1 MRITDLLATTDALDA
16 VLSDASIVEA
26 MLDVEAALARA
37 EATAGVIPTDAAEA
51 IARAATARDFEAA
64 TLVREARASGTI
76 VVPLVAILTER
87 VRAFNADAARF
98 VHWGATSQDI
108 VDTALVLL
116 VNRASVS
123 LAADHAR
130 LSNALRTIS
139 DRHAGDV
146 MLGRTLLQPAPP
158 TTFGLKAAGWLA
170 GAGRSWS
177 RFKSARHEAGVL
189 QFGGAS
195 GTLAALGDR
204 GLVVA
209 DALARELGLSAPDAP
224 WHAYCDRL
232 AALVAACG
240 IYTGV
245 LGKMARDVSLLMQVE
260 VGEAAEPGG
269 GSSTMPHKQNPVGC
283 AIALAAATRMPG
295 LVSAAMSGLVQ
306 EHERALGSWHA
317 EMPTVAGA
325 IQTTGAAL
333 AAMSDVA
340 SHLTVDPDR
349 MRANID
355 RTNGAI
361 FAERA
366 QWAMTRAGSP
376 LGRDEAHGLMRS
388 VVERTRTSG
397 EPLSRALRATPEAVR
412 VLSEDDLRM
421 IDDADSYLGMAE
433 TFRRRL
439 LASVDAE

>member
-1 MRITDLLATTDALDA
+1 MAPQITNMLATTDALDA
-16 VLSDASIVEA
+16 VFSDASIIQA

-37 EATAGVIPTDAAEA
+37 EARAGVIPKGAAEA
-51 IARAATARDFEAA
+51 IGRAASARDFDAA
-64 TLVREARASGTI
+64 TLAREARASGTI
-76 VVPLVAILTER
+76 AVPLVAILTER
-87 VRAFNADAARF
+87 VRAFDTDAARF

-116 VNRASVS
+116 INRASSS
-123 LAADHAR
+123 LATDHAR
-130 LSNALRTIS
+130 LSGALRTIS

-170 GAGRSWS
+170 GASRSWS
-177 RFKSARHEAGVL
+177 RFKRARLEACVL

-209 DALARELGLSAPDAP
+209 DALARELGLPAPDAP
-224 WHAYCDRL
+224 WHAYRDRL
-232 AALVAACG
+232 AAMVAACG

-245 LGKMARDVSLLMQVE
+245 LGKMARDVSLLMQAE

-295 LVSAAMSGLVQ
+295 IVSAALSGLVQ
-306 EHERALGSWHA
+306 EHERAVGSWHA
-317 EMPTVAGA
+317 EMPIVAGA

-340 SHLTVDPDR
+340 SHLTVDPER

-366 QWAMTRAGSP
+366 MIRAGIA
-376 LGRDEAHGLMRS
+376 LGRDEAHGLIRGAIQ
-388 VVERTRTSG
+388 RTRTSG
-397 EPLSRALRATPEAVR
+397 EPLGRALRATPEIAR

-421 IDDADSYLGMAE
+421 IDEADSYLGMAE

-439 LASVDAE
+439 LASIDAE

>member
-1 MRITDLLATTDALDA
+1 MAPRITNMLATTDGLDA
-16 VLSDASIVEA
+16 VFSDASIVQA

-37 EATAGVIPTDAAEA
+37 EARTGVIPKGAAEA
-51 IARAATARDFEAA
+51 IGRAASARDFDTA

-76 VVPLVAILTER
+76 AVPLVAILTER
-87 VRAFNADAARF
+87 VRAFDTDAARF

-108 VDTALVLL
+108 IDTALVLL
-116 VNRASVS
+116 INRASAL
-123 LAADHAR
+123 LATDHAR
-130 LSNALRTIS
+130 LSGALRTIS

-170 GAGRSWS
+170 GASRSWS
-177 RFKSARHEAGVL
+177 RFKRARLEACVL

-204 GLVVA
+204 GLAVA
-209 DALARELGLSAPDAP
+209 DALARELGLPAPDAP
-224 WHAYCDRL
+224 WHAYRDRL
-232 AALVAACG
+232 AAVVATCG

-245 LGKMARDVSLLMQVE
+245 LGKMARDVSLLMQAE

-295 LVSAAMSGLVQ
+295 IVSAALSGLVQ
-306 EHERALGSWHA
+306 EHERAVGSWHA
-317 EMPTVAGA
+317 EMPIVADA
-325 IQTTGAAL
+325 FQTTGAAL

-340 SHLTVDPDR
+340 SHLSVDPDR
-349 MRANID
+349 MRDNID

-366 QWAMTRAGSP
+366 MMKAGSA
-376 LGRDEAHGLMRS
+376 LGRGEAHALVQTAIQRS
-388 VVERTRTSG
+388 RASG
-397 EPLSRALRATPEAVR
+397 EPLGRALRATPEIAR
-412 VLSEDDLRM
+412 VLNEDDFRM
-421 IDDADSYLGMAE
+421 MDETDSYLGMAE

>member
-16 VLSDASIVEA
+16 VFSDTSIVQA
-26 MLDVEAALARA
+26 MLDVETALARA
-37 EATAGVIPTDAAEA
+37 EAKAGVIPRDAAEA
-51 IARAATARDFEAA
+51 IGRAATARDFDAVA
-64 TLVREARASGTI
+64 LVREARASGTI
-76 VVPLVAILTER
+76 AVPLVAVLTER
-87 VRAFNADAARF
+87 VRAFNVDAARF

-116 VNRASVS
+116 INRASAS
-123 LAADHAR
+123 LSVDHAR
-130 LSNALRTIS
+130 LSSALRTVS

-146 MLGRTLLQPAPP
+146 MLGRTVLQPAPP

-170 GAGRSWS
+170 GASRGWS
-177 RFKSARHEAGVL
+177 RFKHARHEACVL

-209 DALARELGLSAPDAP
+209 DGLARELGLPVPDAP
-224 WHAYCDRL
+224 WHAYRDRL

-245 LGKMARDVSLLMQVE
+245 LGKMARDVSLLMQSE

-283 AIALAAATRMPG
+283 AVALAAATRMPG
-295 LVSAAMSGLVQ
+295 IVSAALSGLVQ
-306 EHERALGSWHA
+306 EHERAVGSWHA
-317 EMPTVAGA
+317 EMPTIVGA

-333 AAMSDVA
+333 AAMSEVA
-340 SHLTVDPDR
+340 SHLTVDAAR

-366 QWAMTRAGSP
+366 MMKAGSA
-376 LGRDEAHGLMRS
+376 LGRDVAHKLVQDAIQRARAS
-388 VVERTRTSG
+388 S
-397 EPLSRALRATPEAVR
+397 EPLGQTLRGTAEIAR
-412 VLSEDDLRM
+412 VLTEDDLRM
-421 IDDADSYLGMAE
+421 MDETDTYLGMAE

-439 LASVDAE
+439 LASADAE